1 MSTPEKQEAKTD
13 YIASDS
19 TRLQELFDFATLLN
33 QQTDFTEILR
43 IVTRKSAELLSSE
56 MSAILMLNPKTRQT
70 VKTIHREA
78 NKKLD
83 SGYRSVQHQV
93 SGWVMRNDK
102 PLLSPDLQKDARFK
116 HVNFEKV
123 EVHSVMAV
131 PLRIERLIIGS
142 IILMNQAPDK
152 VFDESAQEF
161 LEMLTVIAASYLR
174 NIQELKQYFEVP
186 IPDTTLFRKYERVG
200 LIGRSKSFKDLLNS
214 IEAAASCDI
223 RVILEGSSGTGKEL
237 VARAIHQFSARSEK
251 SYLAIDCAAIPENLF
266 ESELFGHVRGAFTGA
281 NTNRIGLMEE
291 AHEGTLFMDEI
302 SNLPLQMQAKLMRV
316 LQEGEIRP
324 LGSNEIRKVDVR
336 IIAASSSPLNH
347 LVESGQFRQD
357 LYFRLHVYP
366 ISIPSLNQRHGD
378 ISLLASHFLAKI
390 SKQQGKKIQGFH
402 EKLLEYF
409 QQRQWDG
416 NVRELENFVER
427 MVAIASTD
435 AEIIDLNIL
444 PAEIRTEVEN
454 ASGTEGSD
462 SNGGSL
468 QDQLQQVETD
478 ILKKA
483 LLACNWNQSKTAR
496 QMGISERNIRFRMEK
511 LNIQRPD
518 DS

>member
-161 LEMLTVIAASYLR
+161 LEMLTVIAAPYLR

-186 IPDTTLFRKYERVG
+186 IPDTTLFRKYEQVG

-223 RVILEGSSGTGKEL
+223 RVLLEGSSGTGKEL

-281 NTNRIGLMEE
+281 NTNRIGLMEA

-336 IIAASSSPLNH
+336 IIAASSSSLNH
-347 LVESGQFRQD
+347 LVESGKF
-357 LYFRLHVYP
+357 
-366 ISIPSLNQRHGD
+366 IN
-378 ISLLASHFLAKI
+378 
-390 SKQQGKKIQGFH
+390 
-402 EKLLEYF
+402 
-409 QQRQWDG
+409 
-416 NVRELENFVER
+416 
-427 MVAIASTD
+427 
-435 AEIIDLNIL
+435 
-444 PAEIRTEVEN
+444 
-454 ASGTEGSD
+454 
-462 SNGGSL
+462 
-468 QDQLQQVETD
+468 
-478 ILKKA
+478 
-483 LLACNWNQSKTAR
+483 
-496 QMGISERNIRFRMEK
+496 
-511 LNIQRPD
+511 
-518 DS
+518 